1 MEQLCSKNKS
11 RKYNSLFRKKLV
23 SKFDTIKNK
32 SDLISIYNIIYNDI
46 GNNISTN
53 RNGIFVNMNL
63 LSDNCIDKLVE
74 FIDDINNISITQS
87 DTDKINYKTYKSD
100 DVEKITELGHKLSNQ
115 EKNFIKRFRNQK

>member
-53 RNGIFVNMNL
+53 RNGIFINMNL
-63 LSDNCIDKLVE
+63 LSDNCIDKLVQ
-74 FIDDINNISITQS
+74 FIDEINNITITQS